1 MAKQKDAKASCEKR
15 ESENEADQASEMKD
29 RMKQLADEK
38 EKIRNKGD
46 VWIKLDK
53 TVRNQLLQEFA
64 DKYGKEHSMSSKD
77 LKLLKTFFK
86 TCLDKNKL
94 NKSKD
99 VVYNRDNRA
108 IVSIPA
114 LHFNQVTKN
123 FTLKILDNKR
133 VSTLKSLTPKKQ
145 TPKDGSES
153 NDSDES
159 NHKKI
164 KEKND

>member
-1 MAKQKDAKASCEKR
+1 MSLQEEEKIT
-15 ESENEADQASEMKD
+15 SEINANELDI
-29 RMKQLADEK
+29 LLEK

-64 DKYGKEHSMSSKD
+64 DKYGKQHSMSSKD

-164 KEKND
+164 KENND

>member
-1 MAKQKDAKASCEKR
+1 M
-15 ESENEADQASEMKD
+15 N
-29 RMKQLADEK
+29 LLEK

-53 TVRNQLLQEFA
+53 TDRYQRLLEYA
-64 DKYGKEHSMSSKD
+64 DKHGKEQNMSSKD

-86 TCLDKNKL
+86 SCLDRNKL

-99 VVYNRDNRA
+99 VVYNKEERV
-108 IVSIPA
+108 IISIPA

-133 VSTLKSLTPKKQ
+133 VSTLKSLTPKKGNKVYELNEEQ
-145 TPKDGSES
+145 QENK
-153 NDSDES
+153 
-159 NHKKI
+159 
-164 KEKND
+164 KEKSD

>member
-1 MAKQKDAKASCEKR
+1 MSLQEEGKKS
-15 ESENEADQASEMKD
+15 SEINANELDI
-29 RMKQLADEK
+29 LLEK

-64 DKYGKEHSMSSKD
+64 DKYGKEHSLSSKD

-86 TCLDKNKL
+86 TCLDRNKL

-99 VVYNRDNRA
+99 VAYNRENRV
-108 IVSIPA
+108 ITSIPA

-133 VSTLKSLTPKKQ
+133 VSTLKSLTPKKH
-145 TPKDGSES
+145 TPKNGSES
-153 NDSDES
+153 NNSEIS
-159 NHKKI
+159 NNSEEYTTIEKT
-164 KEKND
+164 KEKQD

>member
-1 MAKQKDAKASCEKR
+1 MSLQEQEQKISTIDAE
-15 ESENEADQASEMKD
+15 
-29 RMKQLADEK
+29 QLDDLLEK

-53 TVRNQLLQEFA
+53 TDRYQRLLEYA
-64 DKYGKEHSMSSKD
+64 DKHGKEQNLSSKD

-86 TCLDKNKL
+86 SCLDRNKL

-99 VVYNRDNRA
+99 VVYNKEERV
-108 IVSIPA
+108 IISIPA

-123 FTLKILDNKR
+123 FTLKIMDNKR
-133 VSTLKSLTPKKQ
+133 VSTLKSLTPTKKSQ
-145 TPKDGSES
+145 ELNTNLNQENK
-153 NDSDES
+153 
-159 NHKKI
+159 

>member
-1 MAKQKDAKASCEKR
+1 MSLQVEEQKVSTINVE
-15 ESENEADQASEMKD
+15 
-29 RMKQLADEK
+29 QLDDLLEK

-53 TVRNQLLQEFA
+53 TDRYQRLLEYA
-64 DKYGKEHSMSSKD
+64 DKHGKEQNMSSKD

-86 TCLDKNKL
+86 SCLDRNKL

-99 VVYNRDNRA
+99 VVYNKEERV
-108 IVSIPA
+108 IISIPG

-133 VSTLKSLTPKKQ
+133 VSTLKSLTPKKGNKLHELNEEQ
-145 TPKDGSES
+145 QENK
-153 NDSDES
+153 
-159 NHKKI
+159 
-164 KEKND
+164 KEKSD

>member
-1 MAKQKDAKASCEKR
+1 MSLQEEGKKS
-15 ESENEADQASEMKD
+15 SEINANDLD
-29 RMKQLADEK
+29 ILLEK

-99 VVYNRDNRA
+99 VAYNRENRV
-108 IVSIPA
+108 ITSIPA

-133 VSTLKSLTPKKQ
+133 VSTLKSLTPKKH
-145 TPKDGSES
+145 TPKNGSES
-153 NDSDES
+153 NNSEIS
-159 NHKKI
+159 NNSEENTTIEKT
-164 KEKND
+164 KEKQD

>member
-1 MAKQKDAKASCEKR
+1 MSLQAEEQKISTINVE
-15 ESENEADQASEMKD
+15 
-29 RMKQLADEK
+29 QLDDLLEK

-53 TVRNQLLQEFA
+53 TDRYQRLLEYA
-64 DKYGKEHSMSSKD
+64 DKHGKEQNMSSKD

-86 TCLDKNKL
+86 SCLDKNKL

-99 VVYNRDNRA
+99 VVYNKEERL
-108 IVSIPA
+108 IISIPA

-133 VSTLKSLTPKKQ
+133 VSTLKSLTPKKGNKVYELNEQ
-145 TPKDGSES
+145 QQENK
-153 NDSDES
+153 
-159 NHKKI
+159 
-164 KEKND
+164 KEKSD

>member
-1 MAKQKDAKASCEKR
+1 MSLQAEEQKISTINVE
-15 ESENEADQASEMKD
+15 
-29 RMKQLADEK
+29 QLDDLLEK

-53 TVRNQLLQEFA
+53 TDRYQRLLEYA
-64 DKYGKEHSMSSKD
+64 DKHGKEQNMSSKD

-86 TCLDKNKL
+86 SCLDKNKL

-99 VVYNRDNRA
+99 VVYNKEERL
-108 IVSIPA
+108 IISIPA

-133 VSTLKSLTPKKQ
+133 VSTLKSLTPKKGNKLHELNEEQ
-145 TPKDGSES
+145 QENK
-153 NDSDES
+153 
-159 NHKKI
+159 
-164 KEKND
+164 KEKSD

>member
-1 MAKQKDAKASCEKR
+1 MSLQEEGKKS
-15 ESENEADQASEMKD
+15 SEINANELDI
-29 RMKQLADEK
+29 LLEK

-53 TVRNQLLQEFA
+53 TDRNQLLQEFA

-86 TCLDKNKL
+86 ICLDKNKL

-99 VVYNRDNRA
+99 VVYNRENRT
-108 IVSIPA
+108 ITSIPA

-145 TPKDGSES
+145 TPTNGSES
-153 NDSDES
+153 KNSDE
-159 NHKKI
+159 NITIEKT
-164 KEKND
+164 KEKQD

>member
-1 MAKQKDAKASCEKR
+1 M
-15 ESENEADQASEMKD
+15 
-29 RMKQLADEK
+29 
-38 EKIRNKGD
+38 
-46 VWIKLDK
+46 
-53 TVRNQLLQEFA
+53 RNQLLQEFA

-133 VSTLKSLTPKKQ
+133 VSTLKSLTPKKH

-153 NDSDES
+153 NNSDES
-159 NHKKI
+159 NDKKI

>member
-1 MAKQKDAKASCEKR
+1 MSLQEDEKKT
-15 ESENEADQASEMKD
+15 SEINANELDI
-29 RMKQLADEK
+29 LLEK

-164 KEKND
+164 KEKK

>member
-1 MAKQKDAKASCEKR
+1 MSLQEEGKKS
-15 ESENEADQASEMKD
+15 SEINANELDI
-29 RMKQLADEK
+29 LLEK

-64 DKYGKEHSMSSKD
+64 DKYGKEHSLSSKD

-99 VVYNRDNRA
+99 VAYNRENRV
-108 IVSIPA
+108 ITSIPA

-133 VSTLKSLTPKKQ
+133 VSTLKSLTPKKH
-145 TPKDGSES
+145 TPKNGSES
-153 NDSDES
+153 NNSEIS
-159 NHKKI
+159 NNSEENITIEKT
-164 KEKND
+164 KEKQD

>member
-1 MAKQKDAKASCEKR
+1 MNLQVEEQKISTINAE
-15 ESENEADQASEMKD
+15 
-29 RMKQLADEK
+29 QLDDLLEK

-53 TVRNQLLQEFA
+53 TDRYQRLLEYA
-64 DKYGKEHSMSSKD
+64 DKHGKEQNLSSKD

-86 TCLDKNKL
+86 SCLDRNKL

-99 VVYNRDNRA
+99 VIYNKEERV
-108 IVSIPA
+108 IISIPA

-123 FTLKILDNKR
+123 FTLKIMDNKR
-133 VSTLKSLTPKKQ
+133 VSTLKSLTPTKKSQ
-145 TPKDGSES
+145 ELNVNQENK
-153 NDSDES
+153 
-159 NHKKI
+159 

>member
-1 MAKQKDAKASCEKR
+1 MSLQAEEQKISTIDAE
-15 ESENEADQASEMKD
+15 
-29 RMKQLADEK
+29 QLDDLLEK

-53 TVRNQLLQEFA
+53 TDRYQRLLEYA
-64 DKYGKEHSMSSKD
+64 DKHGKEQNMSSKD

-86 TCLDKNKL
+86 SCLDRNKL

-99 VVYNRDNRA
+99 VVYNKEERV
-108 IVSIPA
+108 IISIPG

-133 VSTLKSLTPKKQ
+133 VSTLKSLTPKKGNRLHELNEEQ
-145 TPKDGSES
+145 QES
-153 NDSDES
+153 
-159 NHKKI
+159 K
-164 KEKND
+164 KEKKD

>member
-1 MAKQKDAKASCEKR
+1 MSLQAEEQKISTINVE
-15 ESENEADQASEMKD
+15 
-29 RMKQLADEK
+29 QLDDLLEK

-53 TVRNQLLQEFA
+53 TDRYQRLLEYA
-64 DKYGKEHSMSSKD
+64 DKHGKEQNMSSRD

-86 TCLDKNKL
+86 SCLDKNKL

-99 VVYNRDNRA
+99 VVYNKEERV
-108 IVSIPA
+108 IISIPA

-133 VSTLKSLTPKKQ
+133 VSTLKSLTPKKGNKVYELNEEQ
-145 TPKDGSES
+145 QENK
-153 NDSDES
+153 
-159 NHKKI
+159 
-164 KEKND
+164 KEKSD

>member
-1 MAKQKDAKASCEKR
+1 MSLQAEEQKISTINVE
-15 ESENEADQASEMKD
+15 
-29 RMKQLADEK
+29 QLDDLLEK

-53 TVRNQLLQEFA
+53 TDRYQRLLEYA
-64 DKYGKEHSMSSKD
+64 DKHGKEQNMSSKD

-86 TCLDKNKL
+86 SCLDKNKL

-99 VVYNRDNRA
+99 VVYNKEERV
-108 IVSIPA
+108 IISIPA

-133 VSTLKSLTPKKQ
+133 VSTLKSLTPKKGNKVYELNEEQ
-145 TPKDGSES
+145 QENK
-153 NDSDES
+153 
-159 NHKKI
+159 
-164 KEKND
+164 KEKSD

>member
-1 MAKQKDAKASCEKR
+1 MSLQEEGKKS
-15 ESENEADQASEMKD
+15 SEINANELDI
-29 RMKQLADEK
+29 LLEK

-64 DKYGKEHSMSSKD
+64 DKYGKEHSLSSKD

-99 VVYNRDNRA
+99 VAYNRENRV
-108 IVSIPA
+108 ITSIPA

-133 VSTLKSLTPKKQ
+133 VSTLKSLTPKKHS
-145 TPKDGSES
+145 PKNGSES
-153 NDSDES
+153 NNSEIS
-159 NHKKI
+159 NNSEKNITIEKT
-164 KEKND
+164 KEKQD

>member
-1 MAKQKDAKASCEKR
+1 MSLQEEGKKS
-15 ESENEADQASEMKD
+15 SEINANELDI
-29 RMKQLADEK
+29 LLEK

-64 DKYGKEHSMSSKD
+64 DKYGKEHSLSSKD

-99 VVYNRDNRA
+99 VAYNRENRV
-108 IVSIPA
+108 ITSIPA

-133 VSTLKSLTPKKQ
+133 VSTLKSLTPKKH
-145 TPKDGSES
+145 TPKNGSES
-153 NDSDES
+153 NNSEIS
-159 NHKKI
+159 NNSEENTTIEKT
-164 KEKND
+164 KEKQD

>member
-1 MAKQKDAKASCEKR
+1 MSLQEEGKKS
-15 ESENEADQASEMKD
+15 SEINANELDI
-29 RMKQLADEK
+29 LLEK

-53 TVRNQLLQEFA
+53 TDRNQLLQEFA

-86 TCLDKNKL
+86 ICLDKNKL

-99 VVYNRDNRA
+99 VVYNRENRT
-108 IVSIPA
+108 ITSIPA

-145 TPKDGSES
+145 TPTNGSES
-153 NDSDES
+153 NNSDE
-159 NHKKI
+159 NITIEKT
-164 KEKND
+164 KEKRD

>member
-1 MAKQKDAKASCEKR
+1 MNLQVEEQKVSTIDVE
-15 ESENEADQASEMKD
+15 
-29 RMKQLADEK
+29 QLDDLLEK

-53 TVRNQLLQEFA
+53 TDRYQRLLEYA
-64 DKYGKEHSMSSKD
+64 DKHGKEQNMSSKD

-86 TCLDKNKL
+86 SCLDRNKL

-99 VVYNRDNRA
+99 VVYNKEERV
-108 IVSIPA
+108 IISIPG

-133 VSTLKSLTPKKQ
+133 VSTLKSLTPKKGNKLHELNEEQ
-145 TPKDGSES
+145 QENK
-153 NDSDES
+153 
-159 NHKKI
+159 
-164 KEKND
+164 KEKSD

>member
-1 MAKQKDAKASCEKR
+1 MSLQEEEKIT
-15 ESENEADQASEMKD
+15 SEINANELDI
-29 RMKQLADEK
+29 LLEK
-38 EKIRNKGD
+38 EIIRNKGD

-133 VSTLKSLTPKKQ
+133 VSTLKSLTPKKH

-153 NDSDES
+153 NNSDES
-159 NHKKI
+159 NDKKI

>member
-1 MAKQKDAKASCEKR
+1 MSLQEEGKKS
-15 ESENEADQASEMKD
+15 SEINANELDI
-29 RMKQLADEK
+29 LLEK

-99 VVYNRDNRA
+99 VAYNRENRV
-108 IVSIPA
+108 ITSIPA

-133 VSTLKSLTPKKQ
+133 VSTLKSLTPKKH
-145 TPKDGSES
+145 TPKNGNES
-153 NDSDES
+153 NNSEIS
-159 NHKKI
+159 NNSEENTTIEKT
-164 KEKND
+164 KEKQD

>member
-1 MAKQKDAKASCEKR
+1 MSLQEEEQKS
-15 ESENEADQASEMKD
+15 SQINASELD
-29 RMKQLADEK
+29 ILLEK

-145 TPKDGSES
+145 TPKDGNES
-153 NDSDES
+153 NDSDTS
-159 NHKKI
+159 DNKKI
-164 KEKND
+164 KQKKD

>member
-1 MAKQKDAKASCEKR
+1 MSLKEEDKNS
-15 ESENEADQASEMKD
+15 SEINANELDI
-29 RMKQLADEK
+29 LLEK

-64 DKYGKEHSMSSKD
+64 DRYGKQQCMSSKD
-77 LKLLKTFFK
+77 LRLLKTFFK
-86 TCLDKNKL
+86 ICLDKNKL

-99 VVYNRDNRA
+99 VVYNRDDRT
-108 IVSIPA
+108 ITSIPA

-133 VSTLKSLTPKKQ
+133 VSTLKSLTPKKLS
-145 TPKDGSES
+145 PKNGSSE
-153 NDSDES
+153 NITIE
-159 NHKKI
+159 KT
-164 KEKND
+164 KEKQD

>member
-1 MAKQKDAKASCEKR
+1 MSLQEEGKKS
-15 ESENEADQASEMKD
+15 SEINANDLD
-29 RMKQLADEK
+29 ILLEK

-64 DKYGKEHSMSSKD
+64 DKYGKEHSLSSKD

-99 VVYNRDNRA
+99 VAYNRENRV
-108 IVSIPA
+108 ITSIPA

-133 VSTLKSLTPKKQ
+133 VSTLKSLTPKKH
-145 TPKDGSES
+145 TPKNGSES
-153 NDSDES
+153 NNSEIS
-159 NHKKI
+159 NNSEENITIEKT
-164 KEKND
+164 KEKQD

>member
-1 MAKQKDAKASCEKR
+1 MSLQEEGKKS
-15 ESENEADQASEMKD
+15 SEINADELD
-29 RMKQLADEK
+29 ILLEK

-99 VVYNRDNRA
+99 VAYNRENRV
-108 IVSIPA
+108 ITSIPA

-133 VSTLKSLTPKKQ
+133 VSTLKSLTPKKH
-145 TPKDGSES
+145 TPKNGSES
-153 NDSDES
+153 NNSEIS
-159 NHKKI
+159 NNSEENITIEKT
-164 KEKND
+164 KEKQD

>member
-1 MAKQKDAKASCEKR
+1 MSLQEEGKKS
-15 ESENEADQASEMKD
+15 SEINANELDI
-29 RMKQLADEK
+29 LLEK
-38 EKIRNKGD
+38 EKIQNKGD

-99 VVYNRDNRA
+99 VAYNRENRV
-108 IVSIPA
+108 ITSIPA

-133 VSTLKSLTPKKQ
+133 VSTLKSLTPKKHTQ
-145 TPKDGSES
+145 KNGSES
-153 NDSDES
+153 NNSEIS
-159 NHKKI
+159 NNSEENITIEKT
-164 KEKND
+164 KEKQA

>member
-1 MAKQKDAKASCEKR
+1 MSLQAEEQKISTIDAE
-15 ESENEADQASEMKD
+15 
-29 RMKQLADEK
+29 QLDDLLEK

-53 TVRNQLLQEFA
+53 TDRYQRLLEYA
-64 DKYGKEHSMSSKD
+64 DKHGKEQNMSSKD

-86 TCLDKNKL
+86 SCLDRNKL

-99 VVYNRDNRA
+99 VVYNKEERV
-108 IVSIPA
+108 IISIPG

-133 VSTLKSLTPKKQ
+133 VSTLKSLTPKKGNRLHELNEEQ
-145 TPKDGSES
+145 QENK
-153 NDSDES
+153 
-159 NHKKI
+159 
-164 KEKND
+164 KEKKD

>member
-1 MAKQKDAKASCEKR
+1 MSLQEEGKKS
-15 ESENEADQASEMKD
+15 SEINANELDI
-29 RMKQLADEK
+29 LLEK

-64 DKYGKEHSMSSKD
+64 DKYGKEHSLSSKD

-99 VVYNRDNRA
+99 VAYNRENRV
-108 IVSIPA
+108 ITSIPA

-133 VSTLKSLTPKKQ
+133 VSTLKSLTPKKH
-145 TPKDGSES
+145 TPKNGSES
-153 NDSDES
+153 NNSEIS
-159 NHKKI
+159 NNSEEYTTIEKT
-164 KEKND
+164 KEKQD

>member
-1 MAKQKDAKASCEKR
+1 MSLQEEGKKS
-15 ESENEADQASEMKD
+15 SEINANELDI
-29 RMKQLADEK
+29 LLEK

-99 VVYNRDNRA
+99 VAYNRENRV
-108 IVSIPA
+108 ITSIPA

-133 VSTLKSLTPKKQ
+133 VSTLKSLTPKKHN
-145 TPKDGSES
+145 PKNGSES
-153 NDSDES
+153 NNSEIS
-159 NHKKI
+159 NNSEENTTIEKT
-164 KEKND
+164 KEKQD

>member
-1 MAKQKDAKASCEKR
+1 MNLQVEEQKVSTIDVE
-15 ESENEADQASEMKD
+15 
-29 RMKQLADEK
+29 QLDDLLEK

-53 TVRNQLLQEFA
+53 TDRYQRLLEYA
-64 DKYGKEHSMSSKD
+64 DKHGKEQNMSSKD

-86 TCLDKNKL
+86 SCLDRNKL

-99 VVYNRDNRA
+99 VVYNKEQRV
-108 IVSIPA
+108 IISIPA

-133 VSTLKSLTPKKQ
+133 VSTLKSLTPKKGNKVYELIEEQ
-145 TPKDGSES
+145 QE
-153 NDSDES
+153 
-159 NHKKI
+159 HKK
-164 KEKND
+164 EKSD